1 MPVDISYGQLVVITG
16 VDVNNNVIEASQH
29 AVAYATANGMLLKEP
44 ITGLSA
50 ETFSFSD
57 DVDVSDNL
65 TVGGNIDISGQ
76 LSVGSGTTP
85 PTSSTAHQSS
95 NCAITLKGHI
105 LPSANAQYDLG
116 NAEYKI
122 RHLFLSDNSLWIGD
136 DHKIDVSGG
145 KMKFKKRNKSACPA
159 AIIEGGGDEA
169 SALAH
174 AGVGSVSDMTLG
186 KWRNYAK
193 TLNIGGGI
201 GKAEVENI
209 FRKDKNEDWDEDEDL
224 LTRITALETRI
235 AALENA

>member
-76 LSVGSGTTP
+76 LSVGNGTTP
-85 PTSSTAHQSS
+85 PTSITAQSS
-95 NCAITLKGHI
+95 NCAIALKGHI
-105 LPSANAQYDLG
+105 IPSANAQYDLG

-145 KMKFKKRNKSACPA
+145 DMKFKKRNKTHVPE
-159 AIIEGGGDEA
+159 AILEAGGDEA
-169 SALAH
+169 AALNH
-174 AGVGSVSDMTLG
+174 AGVGSLSEMTLS
-186 KWRNYAK
+186 KWKNYAK

-201 GKAEVENI
+201 GKAEIEDI
-209 FRKDKNEDWDEDEDL
+209 FRKDKSEDWQADDDIL
-224 LTRITALETRI
+224 ARIKALEERV
-235 AALENA
+235 AALE

>member
-76 LSVGSGTTP
+76 LSVGDEQGTT
-85 PTSSTAHQSS
+85 
-95 NCAITLKGHI
+95 AITLKGHI
-105 LPSANAQYDLG
+105 IPSANAQYDLG

-122 RHLFLSDNSLWIGD
+122 RHLFLSDNSIWLGD

-145 KMKFKKRNKSACPA
+145 KMKFKKRNKTQVPM
-159 AIIEGGGDEA
+159 AIIEAGGDEGG
-169 SALAH
+169 ALSH
-174 AGVGSVSDMTLG
+174 AGVGSLSEMTLS
-186 KWRNYAK
+186 KWRKYAK
-193 TLNIGGGI
+193 TLNIGGGV

-209 FRKDKNEDWDEDEDL
+209 FRKIKMKIGKQ
-224 LTRITALETRI
+224 TTIY
-235 AALENA
+235 